1 MVTGGIFIA
10 LGSNL
15 GDRGRHLRE
24 ALAEL
29 GANGEIRVLA
39 CSGFHET
46 QPVGGPPGQPSYLN
60 AAAELATE
68 LSPQALLARMLEIE
82 RRHGRARTVRNGPRT
97 LDLDLLL
104 YRGQVVEEPG
114 LRVPHPR
121 MWERSFVMQ
130 PLSEICPAERLAHP
144 SRAGTVPGEGQD
156 RYRNATE

>member
-15 GDRGRHLRE
+15 GDRARHLRE

-39 CSGFHET
+39 CSGFYET

-60 AAAELATE
+60 ATAELATE

-130 PLSEICPAERLAHP
+130 PLSEICPAERLAHASLP
-144 SRAGTVPGEGQD
+144 GTVPGEGQD
-156 RYRNATE
+156 RHRNATE